1 MKLHKI
7 LYFFVLSFFN
17 LFFFSCSNDVSYSN
31 QIGFI
36 KQSENYSTTRLT
48 VFAYSD
54 QFVNSRTILPGSFCL
69 DDFDFYIYGDVP
81 ASGEEIYFTN
91 SSGSKVKFMQVNIIP
106 SDAEKTS
113 GFFYVN
119 TFGTQFTLKMVAVK
133 KGQICTSKNDKS
145 NFILTGNS
153 TVSSNYYDSIKIKLT
168 GILNDDIKNSKL
180 TAGVFTKNWSFED
193 LKFDDGYSIFKCKV
207 GIYKQNLQNE
217 AVYEKKYDI
226 PPCYESPVGEQRH
239 LPSKI
244 SDLGDDIFV
253 CTVNPGIYNFTVCIY
268 NQDKSRCYYYS
279 DTVRMY
285 ANQSIEKLIQIPNVM
300 TSVPN
305 TPDEFIAGYDDPD
318 KSDSG
323 KYTLHLEW
331 KDNAYNEEYYQL
343 EMIDIDDRPNST
355 LLNFDEYVK
364 TVLGKSSYVSKDKA
378 WEQLLT
384 IYEDRIIKNNY
395 FENDNS
401 VTGGLYRNSSFV
413 NFSVNLGTRYLVRL
427 VAVNA
432 NGKSKYV
439 YPDIYSNVFYIGGS
453 KYRGWN
459 WDSVDEN
466 NSNYYISRYRISY
479 NMNNGAFYDDIS
491 KEDVSNKLTNI
502 KRDIYASP
510 SVNGTEIFNP
520 CGIVYDSGTASLKQ
534 HNESIVNEW
543 NSWRIDSYSGDVFAD
558 KSNVSSVRYT
568 DYKGLNLYA
577 KFDNDSDVI
586 SNHLSVYCTETAKG
600 GKGIPGSNICIVTE
614 KGDDLTFKEYLKAD
628 YDRISINK
636 SEYKTLYV
644 TVNVNDIDKSPFSNI
659 WVETGYMG
667 KIPVSLDHI
676 PDQSFDFNTTDD
688 DGKSTSVRET
698 RRAFKIDLAKCTVGY
713 NYITVYAEKNSVFM
727 PYKYNLI
734 MQVTE

>member
-1 MKLHKI
+1 M
-7 LYFFVLSFFN
+7 
-17 LFFFSCSNDVSYSN
+17 
-31 QIGFI
+31 
-36 KQSENYSTTRLT
+36 
-48 VFAYSD
+48 
-54 QFVNSRTILPGSFCL
+54 
-69 DDFDFYIYGDVP
+69 
-81 ASGEEIYFTN
+81 
-91 SSGSKVKFMQVNIIP
+91 
-106 SDAEKTS
+106 
-113 GFFYVN
+113 
-119 TFGTQFTLKMVAVK
+119 
-133 KGQICTSKNDKS
+133 
-145 NFILTGNS
+145 
-153 TVSSNYYDSIKIKLT
+153 
-168 GILNDDIKNSKL
+168 
-180 TAGVFTKNWSFED
+180 
-193 LKFDDGYSIFKCKV
+193 
-207 GIYKQNLQNE
+207 
-217 AVYEKKYDI
+217 
-226 PPCYESPVGEQRH
+226 
-239 LPSKI
+239 
-244 SDLGDDIFV
+244 
-253 CTVNPGIYNFTVCIY
+253 
-268 NQDKSRCYYYS
+268 
-279 DTVRMY
+279 
-285 ANQSIEKLIQIPNVM
+285 
-300 TSVPN
+300 
-305 TPDEFIAGYDDPD
+305 
-318 KSDSG
+318 
-323 KYTLHLEW
+323 
-331 KDNAYNEEYYQL
+331 
-343 EMIDIDDRPNST
+343 
-355 LLNFDEYVK
+355 
-364 TVLGKSSYVSKDKA
+364 
-378 WEQLLT
+378 T

-479 NMNNGAFYDDIS
+479 NMNNGAFYDDTS

-510 SVNGTEIFNP
+510 SANGTEIFNP

-558 KSNVSSVRYT
+558 KSNVSSVKYT

-586 SNHLSVYCTETAKG
+586 SNHLSVYCKETAKD
-600 GKGIPGSNICIVTE
+600 GKGIPGSNICIVPE

-628 YDRISINK
+628 YDRISVNK
-636 SEYKTLYV
+636 SLYKTLYV
-644 TVNVNDIDKSPFSNI
+644 TVNVNDIDGSPFSNI

-676 PDQSFDFNTTDD
+676 PDQSFDFNSTDG
-688 DGKSTSVRET
+688 DGKSIEVKET